1 MVLTFDEVGEI
12 LDQLA
17 EQIIS
22 DYNGSISMASL
33 FVDDNG
39 KLVVEC
45 I

>member
-1 MVLTFDEVGEI
+1 MRRYIRSHVE
-12 LDQLA
+12 DQLA